1 MTSCSAYQAACQSEC
16 RSKIPFWKFGERQRC
31 QQDCDT
37 AYAQCYAEL
46 SSEAEDTSN
55 SLFASQNE
63 TVTKIII
70 ITIILVIIIFLV
82 FLWLKS
88 RKK

>member
-1 MTSCSAYQAACQSEC
+1 MTSCSAYQSACQSEC
-16 RSKIPFWKFGERQRC
+16 RSSIPFWKFGERQRC
-31 QQDCDT
+31 QQQCDT
-37 AYAQCYAEL
+37 DYAECYAEL
-46 SSEAEDTSN
+46 TANAEDISTT
-55 SLFASQNE
+55 LFAEQNT

-82 FLWLKS
+82 FLWIKS